1 MRRNVMM
8 GLAFVALAGHGPTR
22 AVAVDREVADALEV
36 RAALS
41 DGLAGALKACRLW
54 VLHPDTWAAGP
65 EPFLKDVGLGD
76 AMGQVRSIAEVNQPP
91 AAWREGNV
99 YWRINSS
106 PDAGYV
112 LVVSHRMPIC
122 QVTGGG
128 DADLQPSVGEVLASP
143 EFAEVWREV
152 DEATRGDMVSTTFV
166 SREEPDFTMVLSRAD
181 APGARRD
188 RVQVIASA
196 SFAPA
201 GE

>member
-1 MRRNVMM
+1 M
-8 GLAFVALAGHGPTR
+8 AFASQGPTQ
-22 AVAVDREVADALEV
+22 AAAADQEGAGTLEK
-36 RAALS
+36 RAALA

-91 AAWREGNV
+91 EAWREGNV
-99 YWRINSS
+99 YWRINATL
-106 PDAGYV
+106 DAGYV

-128 DADLQPSVGEVLASP
+128 DADLQPTVGEVLASP
-143 EFAEVWREV
+143 EFAEAWREV
-152 DEATRGDMVSTTFV
+152 DEATRGDMVLTTFV
-166 SREEPDFTMVLSRAD
+166 SREEPDFTMVLSRAT

>member
-1 MRRNVMM
+1 MRRRVMM
-8 GLAFVALAGHGPTR
+8 GVAAMALAGQGPTQ
-22 AVAVDREVADALEV
+22 AAAADQEGAGTLEKP
-36 RAALS
+36 AALA

-54 VLHPDTWAAGP
+54 VLHPDIWATGP
-65 EPFLKDVGLGD
+65 EPFLKEVGLGD

-91 AAWREGNV
+91 QAWREGNV
-99 YWRINSS
+99 YWRINST

-128 DADLQPSVGEVLASP
+128 DVDLQPTVGEVLASP
-143 EFAEVWREV
+143 QFTEAWRQV

-166 SREEPDFTMVLSRAD
+166 SREEPDFTMVLSRAA